1 MLGPYLQ
8 VEDSPRIS
16 GENTLFNYTECMSD
30 QPRFLADAM
39 LARLARWLRVLNYD
53 TRHDPTIH
61 DPELVQLADEED
73 RWLLT
78 RDRALVKELRP
89 TKSVLITRDDPLH
102 QLTEVVDRCELCR
115 PDRLFL
121 RCLVCNTPLR
131 EATNREINDQLP
143 PSAENYPDTRLY
155 CPQCHRLYWPG
166 SHTQRM
172 TRTLKRAL
180 PDWFD
185 P

>member
-1 MLGPYLQ
+1 MRS
-8 VEDSPRIS
+8 E
-16 GENTLFNYTECMSD
+16 
-30 QPRFLADAM
+30 PRFLADAM

-53 TRHDPTIH
+53 TRYDPSIH
-61 DPELVQLADEED
+61 DPELVRLADHED

-78 RDRALVKELRP
+78 RDRALVEELKP
-89 TKSVLITRDDPLH
+89 AKALLIANDDPLR
-102 QLTEVVDRCELCR
+102 QLAEVVERCDLDK

-131 EATNREINDQLP
+131 AATDAEIRRQLP
-143 PSAENYPDTRLY
+143 PSAEDYPDTRLY
-155 CPQCHRLYWPG
+155 CPRCQRLYWPG

-172 TRTLKRAL
+172 VRTLARVL

-185 P
+185 D